1 MLKKKAHSQQWR
13 CIQLENPDFRLNSL
27 CSNPG
32 FISTSLV
39 TWGQLPNCWY
49 LISSPVCCY
58 SVTQSCPTLC
68 DPMDCSTAGLPV
80 HHQLPESTQTHVHWV
95 GDAIQP
101 SHSSCRPLLLLP
113 SIFPSIKVFS
123 NESPLRIRWSKYWSF
138 GFSISPSNE
147 NSWLISFRVD
157 WFDLLALQGV
167 LSRVFSSTTVQ
178 KHQFLSA

>member
-58 SVTQSCPTLC
+58 SVTQSCPALF
-68 DPMDCSTAGLPV
+68 DPLDCNMPGFPV
-80 HHQLPESTQTHVHWV
+80 LHHLPELAQTHVHRV
-95 GDAIQP
+95 GDAIVEALIHLKWHFSSNLSLQLFQYRVFNFYNHLPRRIQP
-101 SHSSCRPLLLLP
+101 QTRQSSCRLWASCL
-113 SIFPSIKVFS
+113 VFTKAAGLKTIQS
-123 NESPLRIRWSKYWSF
+123 Q
-138 GFSISPSNE
+138 G
-147 NSWLISFRVD
+147 
-157 WFDLLALQGV
+157 DLLELCKCAV
-167 LSRVFSSTTVQ
+167 LGMG
-178 KHQFLSA
+178 K